1 MTRKLV
7 TSTIECNDVPVNAGP
22 LLLANEE
29 FNKEGS
35 EEPEDDGKNQVHDTS
50 PLKDKLGG
58 DAVSKKRKASEKLHS
73 SKYELNSY
81 YIWVSFFFLL
91 KLHG

>member
-1 MTRKLV
+1 MKRKPV
-7 TSTIECNDVPVNAGP
+7 TSTIECYDVPVNAGP

-29 FNKEGS
+29 FNKETGGYES

-58 DAVSKKRKASEKLHS
+58 DGVSKKRKASEKLHS
-73 SKYELNSY
+73 SKYELNS
-81 YIWVSFFFLL
+81 
-91 KLHG
+91 